1 LMVQALFHV
10 EYFPSADCIRSLHFF
25 LLRVFEKL
33 IESIV
38 LLFFAAI
45 LPLVQQIFKDHSI
58 IFARSAIYPLF
69 PYKYLLFSAHS
80 IFIVSGN
87 SHAIIKE
94 NLKCDKCFL
103 YDRIRS

>member
-1 LMVQALFHV
+1 
-10 EYFPSADCIRSLHFF
+10 
-25 LLRVFEKL
+25 
-33 IESIV
+33 
-38 LLFFAAI
+38 LFFAAI
-45 LPLVQQIFKDHSI
+45 LPLVQQIFKDHNI

>member
-1 LMVQALFHV
+1 MTT
-10 EYFPSADCIRSLHFF
+10 
-25 LLRVFEKL
+25 
-33 IESIV
+33 
-38 LLFFAAI
+38 AI
-45 LPLVQQIFKDHSI
+45 SVPAKPINGLLPLHKFNG
-58 IFARSAIYPLF
+58 IYPLF
-69 PYKYLLFSAHS
+69 PYKYLLFPAHS